1 MTMKRVCLPLLA
13 IVCLLLTGCAG
24 REVEKAYAGFSERV
38 KTAKFTLSYTE
49 DDSGGAVTVLAPEL
63 IAGVTARVEPG
74 STVLQYDGVVLDTG
88 SLDSLGLSPMSSLPV
103 LVQAMKSGHLDSYGE
118 EDGLYVCRLEP
129 NDEYRVAVWFEPDGM
144 VPQRAELE
152 SGGRVTVI
160 AEISGWTEG
169 TAAAETE
176 TE

>member
-1 MTMKRVCLPLLA
+1 MATMYV
-13 IVCLLLTGCAG
+13 
-24 REVEKAYAGFSERV
+24 
-38 KTAKFTLSYTE
+38 
-49 DDSGGAVTVLAPEL
+49 DDSTQKAV
-63 IAGVTARVEPG
+63 IDFNR
-74 STVLQYDGVVLDTG
+74 S
-88 SLDSLGLSPMSSLPV
+88 
-103 LVQAMKSGHLDSYGE
+103 
-118 EDGLYVCRLEP
+118 

-169 TAAAETE
+169 AAAAETE

>member
-1 MTMKRVCLPLLA
+1 MSTRRRSSP
-13 IVCLLLTGCAG
+13 
-24 REVEKAYAGFSERV
+24 
-38 KTAKFTLSYTE
+38 LSYTE

-74 STVLQYDGVVLDTG
+74 STILQYDGVVLDTG

-160 AEISGWTEG
+160 AEISGWTEARLPQKPKRNNIERQREING
-169 TAAAETE
+169 RSAEE
-176 TE
+176 KLG

>member
-1 MTMKRVCLPLLA
+1 M
-13 IVCLLLTGCAG
+13 G
-24 REVEKAYAGFSERV
+24 SEMCIR
-38 KTAKFTLSYTE
+38 
-49 DDSGGAVTVLAPEL
+49 DS
-63 IAGVTARVEPG
+63 
-74 STVLQYDGVVLDTG
+74 
-88 SLDSLGLSPMSSLPV
+88 
-103 LVQAMKSGHLDSYGE
+103 
-118 EDGLYVCRLEP
+118 
-129 NDEYRVAVWFEPDGM
+129 DGM